1 MKKLD
6 HVGIAVKSLKDA
18 IPVFEA
24 IMNTKVYK
32 EEDVVE
38 QQVKTVFLQ
47 AGESKVEL
55 LAALNDES
63 TIAKFLNKRGEGIH
77 HLAFE
82 VDDIFEE
89 IKRFQAL
96 GYELINTEPRK
107 GADDKWIA
115 FLHPKNTNGV
125 LIEICQE
132 IR

>member
-63 TIAKFLNKRGEGIH
+63 AIAKFLNKRGEGVH

-89 IKRFQAL
+89 IKRLQAL
-96 GYELINTEPRK
+96 GYELINPEPRK

>member
-55 LAALNDES
+55 LAALSDES
-63 TIAKFLNKRGEGIH
+63 AIAKFLNKRGEGVH

-89 IKRFQAL
+89 IKRLQAL

>member
-55 LAALNDES
+55 LAALSDES
-63 TIAKFLNKRGEGIH
+63 AIAKFLNKRGEGVH

-89 IKRFQAL
+89 IKRLQAL
-96 GYELINTEPRK
+96 GYELINPEPRK

>member
-6 HVGIAVKSLKDA
+6 HVGIAVKNLKEA

-24 IMNTKVYK
+24 VMNTKVYK
-32 EEDVVE
+32 QEDVIE

-47 AGESKVEL
+47 AGESKIEL
-55 LAALNDES
+55 LEALNDES
-63 TIAKFLNKRGEGIH
+63 AIAKFLAKRGEGVH

-89 IKRFQAL
+89 IKRLQAL
-96 GYELINTEPRK
+96 GYELINSEPRK

-115 FLHPKNTNGV
+115 FLHPKNTHGV